1 MPWLL
6 WRYDKQSLQTLMQV
20 WRKAKEKQ
28 NEFYGTVCFCSIR
41 WVTLWQPPGVVEEL
55 INIPEIQRELFACLQ
70 HLAALLTQNQ
80 GQGRSTSNSGAAHE
94 AALLLSRA
102 ETVKAMYLTPKTS
115 SLPNA

>member
-1 MPWLL
+1 M
-6 WRYDKQSLQTLMQV
+6 RVM
-20 WRKAKEKQ
+20 
-28 NEFYGTVCFCSIR
+28 NR

>member
-1 MPWLL
+1 VRALNALAVVEIRQAELADTHAGVEEGKREAERVLRHCLFLL
-6 WRYDKQSLQTLMQV
+6 DK
-20 WRKAKEKQ
+20 
-28 NEFYGTVCFCSIR
+28 
-41 WVTLWQPPGVVEEL
+41 PPGVVEEL

>member
-1 MPWLL
+1 VEEGKREAERVLRHCLFLL
-6 WRYDKQSLQTLMQV
+6 DK
-20 WRKAKEKQ
+20 
-28 NEFYGTVCFCSIR
+28 
-41 WVTLWQPPGVVEEL
+41 PPGVVEEL

-70 HLAALLTQNQ
+70 HLAALLTRNQ

-102 ETVKAMYLTPKTS
+102 ETVKAKYLTPKTS